1 MRRNGMTFRA
11 IVSMPDGSFRYID
24 LPETESGDLW
34 ESLKA
39 YDRENYT
46 CLYDLLEPES
56 LSFQRK
62 GGPSADYPLD
72 RDDIR
77 DLEHEKDLLSSG
89 LIRYEDGQRMFR
101 ADILMPDDSLRYIFL
116 PDVSKEDL
124 WACVD
129 AYDRANGTDL
139 YDLLEPG
146 QIEPTGFTGS
156 RGLYPFCGDDLDVL
170 MASRGCGAGEW
181 TGTKPV
187 RVSGTSWTV
196 AITEGCRMLG
206 VEPGQYV
213 EVTIRK
219 I

>member
-1 MRRNGMTFRA
+1 MTFRA
-11 IVSMPDGSFRYID
+11 IVSMPDGSHRYID
-24 LPETESGDLW
+24 LPETESGDLR

-39 YDRENYT
+39 YDKENCTYL
-46 CLYDLLEPES
+46 CDLLDPES
-56 LSFQRK
+56 LSVQHE

-72 RDDIR
+72 GDDIR
-77 DLEHEKDLLSSG
+77 DLEHEMKLRDFG

-101 ADILMPDDSLRYIFL
+101 ADILMPDDSMRYIFL
-116 PDVSKEDL
+116 PDVSKEDI
-124 WACVD
+124 WACVE

-139 YDLLEPG
+139 YDLLGPG
-146 QIEPTGFTGS
+146 QIEPTGYTGDM
-156 RGLYPFCGDDLDVL
+156 GLCPFCGDDMDVL
-170 MASRGCGAGEW
+170 MSSRGCGAGEW